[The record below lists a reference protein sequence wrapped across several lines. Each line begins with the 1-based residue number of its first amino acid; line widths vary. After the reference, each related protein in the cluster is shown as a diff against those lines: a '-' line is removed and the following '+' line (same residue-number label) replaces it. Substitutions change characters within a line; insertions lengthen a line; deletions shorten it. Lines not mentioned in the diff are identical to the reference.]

1 MLTLVGTPK
10 SRAFRPLWL
19 LEELGLPYSHL
30 PADPQSP
37 EARDHNPT
45 GKVPILIEDG
55 LTLTDSTAILTYLA
69 DKHGQFTA
77 KAGTPERAQQDSLTN
92 FLLDELD
99 APLWVAAR
107 HSFVLPPEHRLP
119 AIKDSLRFE
128 FNQSLARLA
137 ARLRGPYLMGEAFT
151 LPDIIATHCLRW
163 GAAIKFAIPEPRLA
177 DYLART
183 TARPAFQRTA
193 AL

>member
-19 LEELGLPYSHL
+19 LEELGLPYKHL
-30 PADPQSP
+30 AAGPQSP
-37 EARDHNPT
+37 EARAHNPT
-45 GKVPILIEDG
+45 GKVPTLIENG
-55 LTLTDSTAILTYLA
+55 HSLTDSTAILTYLA

-77 KAGTPERAQQDSLTN
+77 EAGTPARAQQDSLTH

-128 FNQSLARLA
+128 FNQSLTRLA

-151 LPDIIATHCLRW
+151 LPDIIASHCLRW
-163 GAAIKFAIPEPRLA
+163 GAAIKFATPEGSLA

>member
-30 PADPQSP
+30 PAGPQSP

-128 FNQSLARLA
+128 FNQSLTRLA
-137 ARLRGPYLMGEAFT
+137 ARLHGPYLMGEAFT